1 MNKKKKRKREGVVL
15 IRVTSPA
22 SQTASV
28 LSFQHVKRTKMGI
41 LPVYL
46 APQQSMTTLA
56 FTGLVVIVRWNI
68 HIVVSVSNV
77 LLPYFIRKTDYMR
90 ARIIKHPEIYLTH
103 HELHHLVLIFQ
114 NRDQFIVL
122 EIINFTF
129 QKCKCQVVNQCC
141 VPVESNKCDCQAT
154 TDDVTRE
161 DAGIW
166 LLKGLVFKQ
175 NSNAPR
181 GIIKLQRFM
190 HAEGP

>member
-41 LPVYL
+41 LPVCL

-77 LLPYFIRKTDYMR
+77 LLLYFIRKTDYMR

-114 NRDQFIVL
+114 NRPIHSVRNNKLHISKMQMPSSESVL
-122 EIINFTF
+122 RA
-129 QKCKCQVVNQCC
+129 C
-141 VPVESNKCDCQAT
+141 
-154 TDDVTRE
+154 RE
-161 DAGIW
+161 QQMRLPSYNRWFHQRGRWDMIA
-166 LLKGLVFKQ
+166 Q
-175 NSNAPR
+175 RPR
-181 GIIKLQRFM
+181 I
-190 HAEGP
+190 